1 MDLRQ
6 VKQHE
11 HLLWPQSVAGQDAIY
26 RGGSGYV
33 VDMSAPLEREW
44 CAEQM
49 HKLAPAGD
57 GVTAASAITNGNA
70 LRLIKDHAAKTS
82 SAPAKQSPQ
91 VAKVGGALPSV
102 DLPLS
107 RSKSKE

>member
-6 VKQHE
+6 VKPSE
-11 HLLWPQSVAGQDAIY
+11 HLLWPQSVAGQDTSY
-26 RGGSGYV
+26 RGGAGYV
-33 VDMSAPLEREW
+33 VDLSAPLEREW
-44 CAEQM
+44 CVGQM

-70 LRLIKDHAAKTS
+70 LRLVKSHASKS
-82 SAPAKQSPQ
+82 SNAPAKQSPE

-102 DLPLS
+102 DLPPK
-107 RSKSKE
+107 RSHKE